1 MGIFSRKNKE
11 EKPLKTKSNFGTNL
25 LNIFS
30 RTTLDEQAWQEIEDT
45 LIMADVGIKTT
56 QEIVQELKNNP
67 TLKGA
72 HSAQEGKEVLRNQ
85 LIDFLA
91 TGDRSLNISASP
103 SVLMM
108 VGINGTGKTTTVG
121 KLAHKLVKQGNKC
134 VLGAAD
140 TFRAA
145 ASQQLQT
152 WGERSSVPV
161 VIGAENSEP
170 SAVAF
175 NAVQEGLAVG
185 AKVVIIDTAGR
196 LHTKAGLMDELGKVK
211 RVIEKH
217 ATVTETLL
225 VIDATTG
232 QNGLI
237 QARVFTEAVEVTGI
251 ILTKLD
257 GSAKGGIVIAV
268 QRELKVPV
276 KFVGI
281 GEGIEDLIEFNAED
295 FVDGKVFRNLPLA
308 RPPA

>member
-1 MGIFSRKNKE
+1 MGIFSKKNKE
-11 EKPLKTKSNFGTNL
+11 EKPVKTKSTFGTSL
-25 LNIFS
+25 VNIFS
-30 RTTLDEQAWQEIEDT
+30 RTTLDEQDWQEIEDT

-72 HSAQEGKEVLRNQ
+72 HSAEEGKEVLRNQ

-121 KLAHKLVKQGNKC
+121 KLAHKLVKAGNKC

-152 WGERSSVPV
+152 WGQRSSVPV
-161 VIGAENSEP
+161 VTGAENSEP

-217 ATVTETLL
+217 ATVTEILL

-251 ILTKLD
+251 VLTKLD

-281 GEGIEDLIEFNAED
+281 GEGIDDLIEFNAED
-295 FVDGKVFRNLPLA
+295 FVDGLLS
-308 RPPA
+308 

>member
-1 MGIFSRKNKE
+1 MGIFSKKNKE
-11 EKPLKTKSNFGTNL
+11 EKPVKTKSTFGTSL
-25 LNIFS
+25 VNIFS

-72 HSAQEGKEVLRNQ
+72 HSAEEGKEVLRNQ

-121 KLAHKLVKQGNKC
+121 KLAHKLVKAGNKC

-152 WGERSSVPV
+152 WGQRSSVPV
-161 VIGAENSEP
+161 VTGAENSEP

-251 ILTKLD
+251 VLTKLD
-257 GSAKGGIVIAV
+257 GSAKGGIVLAV

-281 GEGIEDLIEFNAED
+281 GEGIDDLIEFNAED
-295 FVDGKVFRNLPLA
+295 FVDGLLS
-308 RPPA
+308 

>member
-1 MGIFSRKNKE
+1 MGIFSKKNKE
-11 EKPLKTKSNFGTNL
+11 EKPLKTKSTFGNSL
-25 LNIFS
+25 INIFS

-121 KLAHKLVKQGNKC
+121 KLAHKLVEAGNKC

-152 WGERSSVPV
+152 WGQRSSVPV
-161 VIGAENSEP
+161 VTGAENSEP

-251 ILTKLD
+251 VLTKLD

-295 FVDGKVFRNLPLA
+295 FVDGLLN
-308 RPPA
+308 

>member
-1 MGIFSRKNKE
+1 MGIFSKKNKE
-11 EKPLKTKSNFGTNL
+11 EKPLKSKSTFGTSL
-25 LNIFS
+25 VNIFS

-72 HSAQEGKEVLRNQ
+72 HSAEEGKEVLRNQ

-121 KLAHKLVKQGNKC
+121 KLAHKLDKAGNKC

-152 WGERSSVPV
+152 WGQRSSVPV
-161 VIGAENSEP
+161 VTGVENSEP

-251 ILTKLD
+251 VLTKLD

-281 GEGIEDLIEFNAED
+281 GEGIDDLIEFNAED
-295 FVDGKVFRNLPLA
+295 FVDGLLS
-308 RPPA
+308 

>member
-1 MGIFSRKNKE
+1 MGIFSKKNKE
-11 EKPLKTKSNFGTNL
+11 EKPLKTNSTFGTSL
-25 LNIFS
+25 VSIFS

-72 HSAQEGKEVLRNQ
+72 HSAEEGKEVLRNQ

-121 KLAHKLVKQGNKC
+121 KLAHKLVKAGNKC

-152 WGERSSVPV
+152 WGQRSSVPV
-161 VIGAENSEP
+161 VTGVENSEP

-251 ILTKLD
+251 VLTKLD

-281 GEGIEDLIEFNAED
+281 GEGIDDLIEFNAED
-295 FVDGKVFRNLPLA
+295 FVDGLLS
-308 RPPA
+308 

>member
-281 GEGIEDLIEFNAED
+281 GEGIEDLIEFHAED
-295 FVDGKVFRNLPLA
+295 FVDGLLS
-308 RPPA
+308 

>member
-1 MGIFSRKNKE
+1 MGIFSKKNKE
-11 EKPLKTKSNFGTNL
+11 EKPLKSKSTFGTSL
-25 LNIFS
+25 VNIFS

-72 HSAQEGKEVLRNQ
+72 HSAEEGKEVLRNQ

-121 KLAHKLVKQGNKC
+121 KLAHKLVKAGNKC

-152 WGERSSVPV
+152 WGQRSSVPV
-161 VIGAENSEP
+161 VTGVENSEP

-251 ILTKLD
+251 VLTKLD

-281 GEGIEDLIEFNAED
+281 GEGIDDLIEFNAED
-295 FVDGKVFRNLPLA
+295 FVDGLLS
-308 RPPA
+308 

>member
-1 MGIFSRKNKE
+1 MGIFSKKNKE
-11 EKPLKTKSNFGTNL
+11 EKSLKTKSTFGTSL
-25 LNIFS
+25 VNIFS

-121 KLAHKLVKQGNKC
+121 KLAHKLVKAGNKC

-152 WGERSSVPV
+152 WGQRSSVPV
-161 VIGAENSEP
+161 VTGAENSEP

-251 ILTKLD
+251 VLTKLD

-281 GEGIEDLIEFNAED
+281 GEGIDDLIEFNAED
-295 FVDGKVFRNLPLA
+295 FVDGLLS
-308 RPPA
+308 

>member
-1 MGIFSRKNKE
+1 MRIFSRKNKE

-295 FVDGKVFRNLPLA
+295 FVDGLLS
-308 RPPA
+308 

>member
-11 EKPLKTKSNFGTNL
+11 EKPLKTKSTFGSNL

-30 RTTLDEQAWQEIEDT
+30 RSTLDEQAWQEIEDT

-56 QEIVQELKNNP
+56 QEIVQELKINP

-72 HSAQEGKEVLRNQ
+72 HSAEEGKEVLRNQ
-85 LIDFLA
+85 LIDSLA
-91 TGDRSLNISASP
+91 TSDRSLNISATP
-103 SVLMM
+103 SVIMM

-121 KLAHKLVKQGNKC
+121 KLVHKLTSAGNKC

-161 VIGAENSEP
+161 VVGPENSEP

-175 NAVQEGLAVG
+175 NAVQEGLAIG

-196 LHTKAGLMDELGKVK
+196 LHTKVNLMNELGKIK
-211 RVIEKH
+211 RVMQKILPEAPH
-217 ATVTETLL
+217 EVML
-225 VIDATTG
+225 VLDGSTG
-232 QNGLI
+232 QNAVI
-237 QARVFTEAVEVTGI
+237 QAREFTKVTEVNSLTI
-251 ILTKLD
+251 TKLD
-257 GSAKGGIVIAV
+257 GTAKGGVVIGISD
-268 QRELKVPV
+268 EFKIPV
-276 KFVGI
+276 KYIGVG
-281 GEGIEDLIEFNAED
+281 EKMEDLQVFNKMA
-295 FVDGKVFRNLPLA
+295 FVDSLFKK
-308 RPPA
+308 

>member
-1 MGIFSRKNKE
+1 MGIFGKKNKE
-11 EKPLKTKSNFGTNL
+11 EKPLKTKSTFGTNL

-67 TLKGA
+67 TLKSA

-85 LIDFLA
+85 LIDSLA
-91 TGDRSLNISASP
+91 AGDRSLNISASP
-103 SVLMM
+103 SVIIM

-121 KLAHKLVKQGNKC
+121 KLAHKLVKSGNKC

-152 WGERSSVPV
+152 WGQRSSVPV

-251 ILTKLD
+251 VLTKLD

-276 KFVGI
+276 KFVGM
-281 GEGIEDLIEFNAED
+281 GEGIDDLIEFNAED
-295 FVDGKVFRNLPLA
+295 FIDGLLS
-308 RPPA
+308 

>member
-1 MGIFSRKNKE
+1 MGIFSRKNKG
-11 EKPLKTKSNFGTNL
+11 EKPLKTKSTFGANL

-30 RTTLDEQAWQEIEDT
+30 RSTLDDQAWQEIEDT

-72 HSAQEGKEVLRNQ
+72 HSAEEGKEVLRNQ
-85 LIDFLA
+85 LIDSLA
-91 TGDRSLNISASP
+91 TSDRSLNISATP
-103 SVLMM
+103 SVIIM

-121 KLAHKLVKQGNKC
+121 KLVHKLTSNGNKC

-161 VIGAENSEP
+161 VVGPENSEP

-175 NAVQEGLAVG
+175 NAVQEGLAIG

-251 ILTKLD
+251 VLTKLD

-281 GEGIEDLIEFNAED
+281 GEGIDDLIEFSAED
-295 FVDGKVFRNLPLA
+295 FVDGLLN
-308 RPPA
+308 

>member
-1 MGIFSRKNKE
+1 MGIFSKKNKE
-11 EKPLKTKSNFGTNL
+11 EKPVKTKSTFGTSL
-25 LNIFS
+25 VNIFS

-67 TLKGA
+67 TLRGA
-72 HSAQEGKEVLRNQ
+72 HSAEEGKEVLRNQ
-85 LIDFLA
+85 LIDFLE

-121 KLAHKLVKQGNKC
+121 KLAHKLVKAGNKC

-152 WGERSSVPV
+152 WGQRSSVPV
-161 VIGAENSEP
+161 VTGPENSEP

-196 LHTKAGLMDELGKVK
+196 LHNKAHLMEELSKIK
-211 RVIEKH
+211 RVIQKVIPDAPH
-217 ATVTETLL
+217 ETLL
-225 VIDATTG
+225 VLDGTTG
-232 QNGLI
+232 QNAI
-237 QARVFTEAVEVTGI
+237 EQAKHFSAATDVTALAI
-251 ILTKLD
+251 TKLD
-257 GSAKGGIVIAV
+257 GTAKGGIVLAIAN
-268 QRELKVPV
+268 QFKIPV
-276 KFVGI
+276 KFIGVG
-281 GEGIEDLIEFNAED
+281 EKAEDLIVFDKHA
-295 FVDGKVFRNLPLA
+295 FVEGLFKV
-308 RPPA
+308 

>member
-1 MGIFSRKNKE
+1 
-11 EKPLKTKSNFGTNL
+11 
-25 LNIFS
+25 
-30 RTTLDEQAWQEIEDT
+30 
-45 LIMADVGIKTT
+45 MADVGIKTT
-56 QEIVQELKNNP
+56 QEIVKELKNNP
-67 TLKGA
+67 TLRGA
-72 HSAQEGKEVLRNQ
+72 HSAEEGKEVLRNQ
-85 LIDFLA
+85 LIDFLE

-121 KLAHKLVKQGNKC
+121 KLAHKLVKAGNKC

-152 WGERSSVPV
+152 WGQRSSVPV
-161 VIGAENSEP
+161 VTGPENSEP

-175 NAVQEGLAVG
+175 NTVQEGLAVG

-251 ILTKLD
+251 VLTKLD

-281 GEGIEDLIEFNAED
+281 GEGIDDLIEFNAED
-295 FVDGKVFRNLPLA
+295 FVDGLLT
-308 RPPA
+308 

>member
-1 MGIFSRKNKE
+1 MGIFSKKNKE
-11 EKPLKTKSNFGTNL
+11 EKPLKTKSTFGTSL
-25 LNIFS
+25 VSIFS
-30 RTTLDEQAWQEIEDT
+30 RATLDEQAWQEIEDT

-85 LIDFLA
+85 LIESLA

-121 KLAHKLVKQGNKC
+121 KLAHKLVKAGNKC

-152 WGERSSVPV
+152 WGQRSSVPV

-251 ILTKLD
+251 VLTKLD

-295 FVDGKVFRNLPLA
+295 FVDGLLS
-308 RPPA
+308 

>member
-1 MGIFSRKNKE
+1 MGIFSKKNKE

-91 TGDRSLNISASP
+91 TGDRGLNISASP

-281 GEGIEDLIEFNAED
+281 GEGIEDLIEFHAED
-295 FVDGKVFRNLPLA
+295 FVDGLLN
-308 RPPA
+308 

>member
-152 WGERSSVPV
+152 WGQRNSAPV

-295 FVDGKVFRNLPLA
+295 FVDGLLS
-308 RPPA
+308 

>member
-72 HSAQEGKEVLRNQ
+72 HSTQEGKEVLRNQ

-152 WGERSSVPV
+152 WGARSSVPV

-295 FVDGKVFRNLPLA
+295 FVDGLLS
-308 RPPA
+308 

>member
-1 MGIFSRKNKE
+1 MGIFSKKNKE
-11 EKPLKTKSNFGTNL
+11 ETPLKTKSTFGTSL
-25 LNIFS
+25 VNIFS
-30 RTTLDEQAWQEIEDT
+30 RTTLDVQAWQEIEDT

-85 LIDFLA
+85 LINFLA

-121 KLAHKLVKQGNKC
+121 KLAHKLAKAGNKC

-152 WGERSSVPV
+152 WGQRSSVAV
-161 VIGAENSEP
+161 VTGAENSEP

-251 ILTKLD
+251 VLTKLD

-281 GEGIEDLIEFNAED
+281 GEGIDDLIEFNAED
-295 FVDGKVFRNLPLA
+295 FVDGLLT
-308 RPPA
+308 

>member
-11 EKPLKTKSNFGTNL
+11 EKPLKTKSTFGSNL
-25 LNIFS
+25 LSIFS
-30 RTTLDEQAWQEIEDT
+30 RSTLDDQAWQEIEDT

-72 HSAQEGKEVLRNQ
+72 HSAEEGKEVLKNQ
-85 LIDFLA
+85 LIDSLA
-91 TGDRSLNISASP
+91 TSDRSLNISATP
-103 SVLMM
+103 SVIMM

-121 KLAHKLVKQGNKC
+121 KLVHKLSKAGNKC

-161 VIGAENSEP
+161 VVGSENSEP

-175 NAVQEGLAVG
+175 NAVQEGLAIG

-196 LHTKAGLMDELGKVK
+196 LHTRAGLMDELGKVK

-251 ILTKLD
+251 VLTKLD

-281 GEGIEDLIEFNAED
+281 GEGIDDLIEFNAED
-295 FVDGKVFRNLPLA
+295 FVDGLLN
-308 RPPA
+308 

>member
-1 MGIFSRKNKE
+1 MGIFSKKNKE

-72 HSAQEGKEVLRNQ
+72 HSTQEGKEVLRNQ

-152 WGERSSVPV
+152 WGARSSVPV

-295 FVDGKVFRNLPLA
+295 FVDGLLS
-308 RPPA
+308 

>member
-1 MGIFSRKNKE
+1 MGIFSKKNKE
-11 EKPLKTKSNFGTNL
+11 ETPLKTKSTFGTSL
-25 LNIFS
+25 VNIFS
-30 RTTLDEQAWQEIEDT
+30 RTTLDVQAWQEIEDT
-45 LIMADVGIKTT
+45 LIMADVGINTT

-121 KLAHKLVKQGNKC
+121 KLAHKLAKAGNKC

-152 WGERSSVPV
+152 WGQRSSVAV
-161 VIGAENSEP
+161 VTGAENSEP

-251 ILTKLD
+251 VLTKLD

-281 GEGIEDLIEFNAED
+281 GEGIDDLIEFNAED
-295 FVDGKVFRNLPLA
+295 FVDGLLT
-308 RPPA
+308 

>member
-1 MGIFSRKNKE
+1 MGIFSKKNKE
-11 EKPLKTKSNFGTNL
+11 EKPLKTKSTFGTSL
-25 LNIFS
+25 VNIFS

-121 KLAHKLVKQGNKC
+121 KLAHKLVKAGNKC

-152 WGERSSVPV
+152 WGQRSSVPV
-161 VIGAENSEP
+161 VTGVENSEP

-251 ILTKLD
+251 VLTKLD

-281 GEGIEDLIEFNAED
+281 GEGIDDLIEFNAED
-295 FVDGKVFRNLPLA
+295 FVDGLLS
-308 RPPA
+308 

>member
-1 MGIFSRKNKE
+1 MGIFSKKNKE
-11 EKPLKTKSNFGTNL
+11 EKPLKTKSTFGTSL
-25 LNIFS
+25 VNIFS
-30 RTTLDEQAWQEIEDT
+30 RATLDEQAWQEIEDT

-121 KLAHKLVKQGNKC
+121 KLAHKLVKAGNKC

-152 WGERSSVPV
+152 WGQRSSVPV
-161 VIGAENSEP
+161 VTGPENSEP

-217 ATVTETLL
+217 ATVTETML

-251 ILTKLD
+251 VLTKLD

-281 GEGIEDLIEFNAED
+281 GEGIDDLIEFNAEN
-295 FVDGKVFRNLPLA
+295 FVDGLLN
-308 RPPA
+308 

>member
-1 MGIFSRKNKE
+1 
-11 EKPLKTKSNFGTNL
+11 
-25 LNIFS
+25 
-30 RTTLDEQAWQEIEDT
+30 
-45 LIMADVGIKTT
+45 MADVGIKTT

-72 HSAQEGKEVLRNQ
+72 HSAEEGKEVLRNQ
-85 LIDFLA
+85 LIDSLA
-91 TGDRSLNISASP
+91 TSDRSLNISATP
-103 SVLMM
+103 SVIMM

-121 KLAHKLVKQGNKC
+121 KLVHKLVSNGVKC

-161 VIGAENSEP
+161 VVGPENSEP

-175 NAVQEGLAVG
+175 NAVQEGLAIG

-251 ILTKLD
+251 VLTKLD

-276 KFVGI
+276 KFVGV
-281 GEGIEDLIEFNAED
+281 GEGIDDLIEFNAKD
-295 FVDGKVFRNLPLA
+295 FVDGLLN
-308 RPPA
+308 

>member
-25 LNIFS
+25 VNIFS

-121 KLAHKLVKQGNKC
+121 KLAHKLVQQGTKC

-281 GEGIEDLIEFNAED
+281 GEGIDDLIEFNAED
-295 FVDGKVFRNLPLA
+295 FVDGLLS
-308 RPPA
+308 

>member
-1 MGIFSRKNKE
+1 MGIFSKKNKE
-11 EKPLKTKSNFGTNL
+11 EKPVKTKSTFGTSL
-25 LNIFS
+25 VNIFS

-72 HSAQEGKEVLRNQ
+72 HSAEEGKEVLRNQ

-121 KLAHKLVKQGNKC
+121 KLAHKLVKAGNKC

-152 WGERSSVPV
+152 WGQRSSVPV
-161 VIGAENSEP
+161 VTGVENSEP

-251 ILTKLD
+251 VLTKLD

-281 GEGIEDLIEFNAED
+281 GEGIDDLIEFNAQD
-295 FVDGKVFRNLPLA
+295 FVDGLLS
-308 RPPA
+308 

>member
-91 TGDRSLNISASP
+91 TGDRGLNISASP

-152 WGERSSVPV
+152 WGARSSVPV

-295 FVDGKVFRNLPLA
+295 FVDGLLS
-308 RPPA
+308 

>member
-152 WGERSSVPV
+152 WGARSSVPV

-295 FVDGKVFRNLPLA
+295 FVDGLLS
-308 RPPA
+308 

>member
-1 MGIFSRKNKE
+1 MGIFSKKNKE
-11 EKPLKTKSNFGTNL
+11 EKPLKTKSTFGTSL
-25 LNIFS
+25 VNIFS

-121 KLAHKLVKQGNKC
+121 KLAHKLVKAGNKC

-152 WGERSSVPV
+152 WGQRSSVPV
-161 VIGAENSEP
+161 VTGVENSEP

-251 ILTKLD
+251 VLTKLD

-281 GEGIEDLIEFNAED
+281 GEGIDDLIEFNAQD
-295 FVDGKVFRNLPLA
+295 FVDGLLS
-308 RPPA
+308 

>member
-1 MGIFSRKNKE
+1 MGIFSKKNKE
-11 EKPLKTKSNFGTNL
+11 EKPLKTKSTFGTSL
-25 LNIFS
+25 VNIFS

-72 HSAQEGKEVLRNQ
+72 HSAEEGKEVLRNQ

-121 KLAHKLVKQGNKC
+121 KLAHKLVKAGIKC

-152 WGERSSVPV
+152 WGQRSSVPV
-161 VIGAENSEP
+161 VTGVENSEP

-251 ILTKLD
+251 VLTKLD

-281 GEGIEDLIEFNAED
+281 GEGIDDLIEFNAQD
-295 FVDGKVFRNLPLA
+295 FVDGLLS
-308 RPPA
+308 